1 MIRRPPRST
10 RTDTLCPYT
19 TLFSSDLFR
28 GERQTGTALIG
39 EHSFIV
45 DADKSQNLGIHIGD
59 SAPQGEAAHRASD
72 HFYLRAIN
80 PRLGNV
86 YQLLE
91 LVEDWINDQ
100 PTHLLVVVDIM
111 ERRGIELKRPVQSR
125 YLRTDLIGHH

>member
-1 MIRRPPRST
+1 MTAYEVRMS
-10 RTDTLCPYT
+10 DW
-19 TLFSSDLFR
+19 SSDVCSSDP
-28 GERQTGTALIG
+28 AIIG

-111 ERRGIELKRPVQSR
+111 ERRGIELKRQVQSR
-125 YLRTDLIGHH
+125 YLRTAVIGHH